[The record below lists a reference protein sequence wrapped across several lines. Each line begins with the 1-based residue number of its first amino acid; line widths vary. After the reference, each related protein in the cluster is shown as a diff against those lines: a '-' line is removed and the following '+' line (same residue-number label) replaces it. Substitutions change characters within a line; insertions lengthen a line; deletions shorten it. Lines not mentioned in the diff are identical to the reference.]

1 MTDKNF
7 ESLRQA
13 HPLFTY
19 RAYHWEKREDCL
31 QLHFDFE
38 VNEEIRFSPTI
49 RIPDHPAY
57 AAFYREHN
65 LNELENFVFHIGMIE
80 LISYWKCVCCPEIR
94 IEAAHLDDEALAWW
108 KNLYYHGLGEFFY
121 INHIATDAQ
130 SFVRLRSTSDR
141 RLPKLEEGNPEGT
154 IIPIGG
160 GKDSVVTLELLKQQQ
175 PAPLT
180 FIINP
185 RGATKACAEI
195 SGRPS
200 RYLEIQR
207 PIDKRLLELNAE
219 GYLNGHTPFSAMLA
233 FYSLLVATLAGRSRI
248 ALSNESSANE
258 PTVQGSDVNHQYSK
272 SIAFESDFRE
282 YVARHLTESI
292 SYHSFLRPLSELQ
305 IAMLFSRCSAYHPVF
320 RSCNVGSKQDIW
332 CGHCPKCLF
341 TCIMLSAF
349 LPEEKVREIFGK
361 GLLEDETLWPVMKE
375 LCGETDVK
383 PFECVGTREEVCM
396 ALCEIIRQY
405 GNRDE
410 SLPTLLTN
418 FKRTALYE
426 AYRQRYFQP
435 LLSAWD
441 PHHFLP
447 EDEELLLRKALG
459 I

>member
-1 MTDKNF
+1 MTHDMTEMNF

-31 QLHFDFE
+31 QLQFDFE
-38 VNEEIRFSPTI
+38 VNEDIRFSPTI

-65 LNELENFVFHIGMIE
+65 LNELENLVFHIGMIE

-130 SFVRLRSTSDR
+130 SFVRLRCTSDR
-141 RLPKLEEGNPEGT
+141 RLPKLEAGNPEGT

-195 SGRPS
+195 SGLPG

-233 FYSLLVATLAGRSRI
+233 FYSLLIATLAGRSRI

-282 YVARHLTESI
+282 YVAQHLTESI

-305 IAMLFSRCSAYHPVF
+305 IAMLFSRCTAYLPVF

-332 CGHCPKCLF
+332 
-341 TCIMLSAF
+341 
-349 LPEEKVREIFGK
+349 
-361 GLLEDETLWPVMKE
+361 
-375 LCGETDVK
+375 
-383 PFECVGTREEVCM
+383 
-396 ALCEIIRQY
+396 
-405 GNRDE
+405 
-410 SLPTLLTN
+410 
-418 FKRTALYE
+418 
-426 AYRQRYFQP
+426 
-435 LLSAWD
+435 
-441 PHHFLP
+441 
-447 EDEELLLRKALG
+447 
-459 I
+459 